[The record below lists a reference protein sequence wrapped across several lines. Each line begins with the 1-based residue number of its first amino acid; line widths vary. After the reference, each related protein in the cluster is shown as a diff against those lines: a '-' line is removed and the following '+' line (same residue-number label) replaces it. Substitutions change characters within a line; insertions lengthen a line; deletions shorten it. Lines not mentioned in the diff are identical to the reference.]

1 MTIPTPKSDELKS
14 KIPHPKAIQDMIASN
29 FDMELEIEKIKRL
42 VLNLHDSPISL
53 THHLTQWA
61 NNKN

>member
-1 MTIPTPKSDELKS
+1 
-14 KIPHPKAIQDMIASN
+14 MIASN